1 MSSRKEVFVKLVDL
15 IVEELSVSKS
25 DVTEDTDYLEDL
37 DADGLDIVN
46 LVMDIEEAFDILIPD
61 EHIERITTVKH
72 TIDYI
77 LDQMAS

>member
-1 MSSRKEVFVKLVDL
+1 MPSRADVFIKLIDL

-25 DVTEDTDYLEDL
+25 DISEDTDFLEDL
-37 DADGLDIVN
+37 DADSLDIVN
-46 LVMDIEEAFDILIPD
+46 LVMGIEEEFKITIPD

-77 LDQMAS
+77 LDHSAS

>member
-1 MSSRKEVFVKLVDL
+1 MSSRKVVFVKLADL

-25 DVTEDTDYLEDL
+25 DITEDTDYLEDL
-37 DADGLDIVN
+37 DADSLDIVN

-77 LDQMAS
+77 LDQIAS

>member
-37 DADGLDIVN
+37 DADSLDIVN